1 MKTVFA
7 IFVVLFCSI
16 QSYATHIM
24 GGDLTYRYITD
35 DSFEFTLA
43 FYVDCVNGNPG
54 AIASDKFAIL
64 GFFNAKT
71 KKYIDKVEVE
81 RNDPVRVSKLNYA
94 CVTPPSNACVDRY
107 EYVFSKKVD
116 VGKDGII
123 VSFQRCCRNHTITNL
138 VNPGGTGMTLLA
150 TIPPKTLVS
159 VNSNPVFKD
168 SPPNFLCNDA
178 PLVFDHSATDL
189 DGDSLVYDLYL
200 PFEGA
205 DPNAPRPSQPSNP
218 DYDEVTYTTAYNLSN
233 LMGGTERLKINQS
246 TGQLTVIPDK
256 VGQYVVGIRVSEFRD
271 GVKIGETLRD
281 YQFNVLDCDI
291 KISANF
297 DLPEIKCYDSV
308 VYLKNTSKYGMTY
321 DWKISKSSAVVH
333 ETHDVNPSVT
343 LNQKGQYSIKL
354 VAKNDKCADSI
365 EKDIEIGEIKI
376 IKAEFDLDLEDTCTG
391 GLVRIRNNSDKTP
404 DWYWDLGLGAGEQ
417 HNITVNQLQLTEP
430 GEYTIKLRISDTAN
444 CALDD
449 TYELKFNIH
458 GKDTFFSSFDYSFPN
473 ACDPGELVLV
483 KTDDLESSFHWEIK
497 GQKDKF
503 ENSPEV
509 TLQDLDA
516 GRLNVVL
523 KHNKSSNPC
532 HVYVPEVEEIQVDSL
547 EMNETVTLYNV
558 FTPGTDGSND
568 CFKLDMQNS
577 DSYEVEMYIYS
588 RWGELVYQTEN
599 ALEDC
604 WDGIRGNHEIY
615 PGGTYFGVVKIKH
628 NEMDKSENISI
639 TITLIH

>member
-1 MKTVFA
+1 M
-7 IFVVLFCSI
+7 ILLCSI

-24 GGDLTYRYITD
+24 GGDLTYRYISE

-64 GFFNAKT
+64 GFFNAET
-71 KKYIDKVEVE
+71 KKFIDKVEVE

-107 EYVFSKKVD
+107 EYVFRKRVN
-116 VGKDGII
+116 VGNDGII

-150 TIPPKTLVS
+150 TIPPKSLVS
-159 VNSNPVFKD
+159 INSNPVFKD

-189 DGDSLVYDLYL
+189 EDDSLVYDLYL

-233 LMGGTERLKINQS
+233 LMGGTERLKINRS

-256 VGQYVVGIRVSEFRD
+256 IGQYVVGIRVSEYRD
-271 GVKIGETLRD
+271 GRKIGETLRD

-297 DLPEIKCYDSV
+297 DLPSIKCYDSIV
-308 VYLKNTSKYGMTY
+308 FLKNTSRFGVTY
-321 DWKISKSSAVVH
+321 DWKISKQENVIL
-333 ETHDVNPSVT
+333 ETHDVNPTIT
-343 LNQKGQYSIKL
+343 LNNKGTYAIKL

-376 IKAEFDLDLEDTCTG
+376 IKAEFDIELDDTCSG
-391 GLVRIRNNSDKTP
+391 GMVRIRNKSDKTP

-417 HNITVNQLQLTEP
+417 HNIHVSQIQLNEP
-430 GEYTIKLRISDTAN
+430 GLYTIKLRISDTSS
-444 CALDD
+444 CAMDD
-449 TYELKFNIH
+449 LYEVQFNIH
-458 GKDTFFSSFDYSFPN
+458 GKDTLYSKFDYSFP
-473 ACDPGELVLV
+473 DPCNPGKLELL
-483 KTDDLESSFHWEIK
+483 KIDEIETEFYWEIE
-497 GQKDKF
+497 GQDDDF
-503 ENSPEV
+503 ENTALI
-509 TLQDLDA
+509 TLEDQSSGRINVALNHRKSEDA
-516 GRLNVVL
+516 CIVIMPD
-523 KHNKSSNPC
+523 KQ
-532 HVYVPEVEEIQVDSL
+532 EVEVDSL
-547 EMNETVTLYNV
+547 IFEDELLLYNI
-558 FTPGTDGSND
+558 FTPDNDGIND
-568 CFKLDMQNS
+568 CYQLDMQNA
-577 DSYEVEMYIYS
+577 DCYDIQCYIYN
-588 RWGELVYQTEN
+588 RWGELVFRTEN
-599 ALEDC
+599 ALQDC
-604 WDGIRGNHEIY
+604 WDGKKENGDFY
-615 PGGTYFGVVKIKH
+615 PNGTYFGVVKMKH
-628 NEMDKSENISI
+628 QEMDKSENISI
-639 TITLIH
+639 TITLLN